1 MEILFQVIGWV
12 GTFLIATAYFL
23 LVIFKKIDEDSKI
36 YKIMNLFGAIGVGVN
51 VFNQQAWP
59 AFALQIIWGVI
70 AIVSLVKT
78 KKE

>member
-1 MEILFQVIGWV
+1 MFN
-12 GTFLIATAYFL
+12 FAYFL

>member
-1 MEILFQVIGWV
+1 M
-12 GTFLIATAYFL
+12 IATAYFL

-51 VFNQQAWP
+51 VFNQQALP

-70 AIVSLVKT
+70 AIVSLVKPRKNNGNKT
-78 KKE
+78 K